1 MKTYGGHN
9 RQKGHSDIGVLL
21 CIVSKNDRG
30 NNNDD
35 EEDYMEYVKEHFIPV
50 WCPLAH
56 SCAIFLF
63 YLGGEIFRF
72 HLVLTRFHYTY
83 SLGILS

>member
-35 EEDYMEYVKEHFIPV
+35 EEDYQLYGICE
-50 WCPLAH
+50 
-56 SCAIFLF
+56 
-63 YLGGEIFRF
+63 RTF
-72 HLVLTRFHYTY
+72 HCIHCTVYIVLYTY
-83 SLGILS
+83 SLGTLS